1 MVLMRK
7 SEGEDHFEYLR
18 IEERIILKY
27 ILKKYSGR
35 LRAEF
40 IWLRIGTSRGFF

>member
-1 MVLMRK
+1 MVLMGK
-7 SEGEDHFEYLR
+7 PEGEGHFEYLR

-35 LRAEF
+35 VRAGF
-40 IWLRIGTSRGFF
+40 IWFRTGTSRGLF